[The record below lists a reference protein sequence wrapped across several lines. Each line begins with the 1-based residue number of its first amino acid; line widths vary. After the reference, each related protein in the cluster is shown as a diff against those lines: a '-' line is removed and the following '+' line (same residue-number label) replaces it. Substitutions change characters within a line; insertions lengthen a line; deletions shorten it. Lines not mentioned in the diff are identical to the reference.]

1 MRGKAHEGEQHT
13 PPPKRRGLSL
23 LTDKEVRRNEGECCM
38 LMQPCRAGR
47 RHMITEIV
55 QLRLHT
61 SFFLLL
67 NHRCTLRHG
76 SERSDAP
83 CALLH
88 AKPSHSTELHLYNRS
103 MDFSRVAERL
113 LAEAREH
120 GVFDNLPRR
129 GRLNLED
136 DDLVPEEDR
145 LAVRVLKQNEML
157 PEWIET
163 DKSIREQISTART
176 ALAHA
181 YQRYRQA
188 MTNAR
193 SPQERHRAEEIWQQ
207 ARKQFEDTVAQINQ
221 AIFEYNLRAPS
232 ALVQRLPLRLAEEY
246 ARLENGPAP

>member
-1 MRGKAHEGEQHT
+1 
-13 PPPKRRGLSL
+13 
-23 LTDKEVRRNEGECCM
+23 
-38 LMQPCRAGR
+38 
-47 RHMITEIV
+47 
-55 QLRLHT
+55 
-61 SFFLLL
+61 
-67 NHRCTLRHG
+67 
-76 SERSDAP
+76 
-83 CALLH
+83 
-88 AKPSHSTELHLYNRS
+88 

-163 DKSIREQISTART
+163 DKSIREQISTARA

-207 ARKQFEDTVAQINQ
+207 ARKQFEDTVAQINR